1 MDLQQL
7 SDRPS
12 SGVPATALT
21 ERQREIAALIVE
33 GLTNQAI
40 ADRLGMARA
49 LVSQHVATILWRL
62 GVTNRNEI
70 AVWAIKQECHTYGR
84 GPAAPRS

>member
-1 MDLQQL
+1 M
-7 SDRPS
+7 
-12 SGVPATALT
+12 PATTLT

-49 LVSQHVATILWRL
+49 LVSQHVADILWRL
-62 GVTNRNEI
+62 GVTSRNEI
-70 AVWAIKQECHTYGR
+70 AVWEIKQGCHTHGR